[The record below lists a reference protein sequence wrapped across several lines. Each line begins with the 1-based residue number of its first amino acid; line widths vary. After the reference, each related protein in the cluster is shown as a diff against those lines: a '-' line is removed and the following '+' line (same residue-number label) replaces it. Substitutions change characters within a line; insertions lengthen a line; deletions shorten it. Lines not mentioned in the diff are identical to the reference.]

1 MKRELSE
8 RSLSLLFLTRLI
20 GGVLGTL
27 IALVLLPRLSPPV
40 GNSQL
45 LIATALWALMM
56 TLLILK
62 DWRLCRRLKKVALDE
77 RFLYVSDY
85 ADTQTL
91 VISLQDIGRVTQWR
105 GRALRT
111 VTVYLRTPALYSGRI
126 QFQPLTE
133 KGEWGWAWE
142 ENRVVH
148 ELRNAVHK
156 PTETVS
162 GGES

>member
-27 IALVLLPRLSPPV
+27 VALVLLPRLSPAV
-40 GNSQL
+40 GNSQV
-45 LIATALWALMM
+45 LIATFLWTFMM
-56 TLLILK
+56 TLLIRK
-62 DWRLCRRLKKVALDE
+62 DWRLWHQLKKVALDE

-85 ADTQTL
+85 ADTEPL
-91 VISLQDIGRVTQWR
+91 VIPLQDIRRVMQWR

-111 VTVYLRTPALYSGRI
+111 VTVHLRTPSLCGGRI

-133 KGEWGWAWE
+133 TGEWGWAWE

-148 ELRNAVHK
+148 ELRNAVRK
-156 PTETVS
+156 QTATVS
-162 GGES
+162 

>member
-1 MKRELSE
+1 MKHELSE

-27 IALVLLPRLSPPV
+27 VALMLLPRLSPPV
-40 GNSQL
+40 GNSQI
-45 LIATALWALMM
+45 LIAIVLWALMI
-56 TLLILK
+56 TLLIFN
-62 DWRLCRRLKKVALDE
+62 DWRLWRRLKKVARDE
-77 RFLYVSDY
+77 RFLYISDY

-91 VISLQDIGRVTQWR
+91 VIPLQDIDRVTQWR

-111 VTVYLRTPALYSGRI
+111 VTVHLRTPSLWGGRI

-148 ELRNAVHK
+148 ELRNAVQK
-156 PTETVS
+156 QTETVS
-162 GGES
+162 GGDS